1 MAFDGGHATLPAMKS
16 SLWCSVTVA
25 LLLIVPIPC
34 LHASAEGDDLR
45 AADAELNAVY
55 QKALNAMPDGDAKE
69 KLRDSQRAWITY
81 RDAEITLYAAL
92 GTGGG
97 GLKITQT
104 ELTEERTKRLRGIA
118 EDARSGTTQ

>member
-1 MAFDGGHATLPAMKS
+1 MKIFLS
-16 SLWCSVTVA
+16 CSAALA
-25 LLLIVPIPC
+25 LLLTVLAPS

-55 QKALNAMPDGDAKE
+55 QKALKTMSDDDAKD
-69 KLRDSQRAWITY
+69 KLREAQRAWIAY
-81 RDAEITLYAAL
+81 RDAEIALYAAM

-104 ELTEERTKRLRGIA
+104 ELTEERTKRLRGIT
-118 EDARSGTTQ
+118 EDARNGTVQ

>member
-1 MAFDGGHATLPAMKS
+1 MK
-16 SLWCSVTVA
+16 
-25 LLLIVPIPC
+25 LLLSYSAAFVLLWTALALT

-55 QKALNAMPDGDAKE
+55 QKALNAMPDSEAKE
-69 KLRDSQRAWITY
+69 KLRETQRAWIAY
-81 RDAEITLYAAL
+81 RDAEIALYAAM

-104 ELTEERTKRLRGIA
+104 ELTEERTKRLRGIT
-118 EDARSGTTQ
+118 EDARNGTVQ